1 MLVPSGNDAAYVVA
15 DYCGSILSP
24 QAKNSQERIN
34 VFMEHLNNYL
44 QIKGMKTQFYM
55 TQADMMSMLS
65 LPFQT

>member
-34 VFMEHLNNYL
+34 VFIRLRVSARRL
-44 QIKGMKTQFYM
+44 GF
-55 TQADMMSMLS
+55 
-65 LPFQT
+65 P